1 MANGSF
7 SLTSILQ
14 NGAANSVPDEILQ
27 KCGNDD
33 RLVVENILL
42 VAQTEINTL
51 NLASTTL
58 VIDKHRITARC
69 AFTGPEPRVTLS
81 QLRAIETYSPAR
93 VADIHVSL
101 SNGMLNL
108 IIIISDSTHRIT
120 SSQTEIIRVARK
132 RRFS

>member
-1 MANGSF
+1 M
-7 SLTSILQ
+7 TTILQ
-14 NGAANSVPDEILQ
+14 NGAANSVPDEVLQ
-27 KCGNDD
+27 KCANDD

-101 SNGMLNL
+101 SNGMLHL
-108 IIIISDSTHRIT
+108 VIVISDSTCRIT